1 MNYIVK
7 KYYKIFIIA
16 LFINI
21 LLILNLCLSSEL
33 TEDNL
38 SGLNDKYFNI
48 YNPINAARS
57 IIDKNGKVIIKTI
70 GVEDPYAGYGER
82 RQEDIGITLDVD
94 TNEVYF
100 YRIYDNQYI
109 TLYDEKMNLLLEKV
123 ENVKIKNGIIRFH
136 DKYTK
141 EIWDFDVNTKNKE
154 KVEPI
159 DYSKISSDSFLKKDE
174 LSKKEDKNKY
184 PIVEIDDEN
193 FSIIKV
199 KKNKYEFVSKKYD
212 FKIEDIYYYTELTD
226 KSVYNSKVFKLLTPL
241 STDYISNDGKLI
253 LRDFSDNKYE
263 YNFVDNKYIL
273 AIYNRSKLKE
283 KSTIHIYNYGDFPN
297 VEEGS
302 GEYVNFVVYHDKN
315 DEVIKTDFSYISLD
329 FITLDKDIYIKVNE
343 KYGNKTTKLY
353 DMKGNAKDID
363 CTLNTYTI
371 KNNSGKYNLY
381 DVYGKLLRKDLSSN
395 EVYDLS
401 EVKTLYK
408 SLRSG
413 HIVLINDKYTL
424 IDSDGKIIVKDIDF
438 PTINYDESYLKAY
451 ETNYFIYNGYP
462 DNTNY
467 LMVHQNLKPQIY
479 DENGKILFKDLS
491 GFKVYK
497 SGNYYLLSK
506 DGKYGIYNNKNN
518 LLFEWS
524 SALFPLDIYKIIN
537 YDRIYESF
545 YSQGGL
551 LHKYMDM
558 NLILPESINH
568 DSFIDINGDL
578 CIYNH
583 ETKKYSL
590 YDIDGN
596 ILLKDYKYLSR
607 YDDNYILYVKGFE
620 YGLIDRKGNK
630 LFSLSIFDNSDDD

>member
-1 MNYIVK
+1 MNYTVK

-21 LLILNLCLSSEL
+21 LLILNLSLSSEL

-48 YNPINAARS
+48 YNPINGARS

-70 GVEDPYAGYGER
+70 GVEDLYAGFGER

-100 YRIYDNQYI
+100 YRIYDDRYI
-109 TLYDEKMNLLLEKV
+109 TLYDEKMNLILEKV
-123 ENVKIKNGIIRFH
+123 EQVRIKNRIIRFY
-136 DKYTK
+136 DKDTYELFDYNIDTK
-141 EIWDFDVNTKNKE
+141 TKE

-159 DYSKISSDSFLKKDE
+159 DYSKILSDAFLKKDE

-199 KKNKYEFVSKKYD
+199 KNNKYEFVSKKYD

-253 LRDFSDNKYE
+253 LRVFSDNKYE

-273 AIYNRSKLKE
+273 VIYNRSNLKE
-283 KSTIHIYNYGDFPN
+283 KSSIHIYNYGDFPN
-297 VEEGS
+297 VEEGG
-302 GEYVNFVVYHDKN
+302 GEYVHYVVYHDKN
-315 DEVIKTDFSYISLD
+315 DEVIKTNFSFISLD
-329 FITLDKDIYIKVNE
+329 FITLDKEIYIKVNE

-371 KNNSGKYNLY
+371 KNNSGNYNLY
-381 DVYGKLLRKDLSSN
+381 DVNGKLLRKDLSSN
-395 EVYDLS
+395 KVYDLS

-424 IDSDGKIIVKDIDF
+424 IDSDGKI
-438 PTINYDESYLKAY
+438 
-451 ETNYFIYNGYP
+451 
-462 DNTNY
+462 
-467 LMVHQNLKPQIY
+467 
-479 DENGKILFKDLS
+479 LFKDLS
-491 GFKVYK
+491 DFKVYK

-524 SALFPLDIYKIIN
+524 SVLFPLDIYEIIN
-537 YDRIYESF
+537 YDSIYDSF

-551 LHKYMDM
+551 LHKFMDM
-558 NLILPESINH
+558 NLILPESINR

-578 CIYNH
+578 CIYNY
-583 ETKKYSL
+583 ETRKYSL
-590 YDIDGN
+590 YDFDGN

-607 YDDNYILYVKGFE
+607 YDDNYILYVKGFK
-620 YGLIDRKGNK
+620 YGLMDREGNV
-630 LFSLSIFDNSDDD
+630 LVSLSIFDNSGDD